1 MMKRRIILPRNGR
14 ILFIYFF
21 EICNE
26 NRLFKLIIMINYN
39 NIILLS
45 ISK

>member
-1 MMKRRIILPRNGR
+1 MMKRRI
-14 ILFIYFF
+14 LFIFK
-21 EICNE
+21 ICNE
-26 NRLFKLIIMINYN
+26 NRLFKLIIEIMINYN